1 MGEQVLIVAIVAVGT
16 YAMRV
21 SMISILTHVVIPPR
35 LEQALGL
42 VAPAVLAGLV
52 AQTLFLDHGTWRGFD
67 AWYPAAAIAAVVA
80 WRTRSFGWTLVAG
93 MGSVWLL
100 EVLLP
105 PPIVG

>member
-1 MGEQVLIVAIVAVGT
+1 MTEQLLIVALVAVGT

-21 SMISILTHVVIPPR
+21 SMVSLLANVTIPPR

-52 AQTLFLDHGTWRGFD
+52 AQTLFLEDGAVRAFD
-67 AWYPAAAIAAVVA
+67 AWYPAAAIAALVA

-100 EVLLP
+100 EAV
-105 PPIVG
+105 VGGG